1 MDTRIGNRQVGG
13 TEMHSSHGECI
24 YELAARLFP
33 ICRSLTGD
41 GVRETLA
48 LISEYLPLNIH
59 EIPTGT
65 QLFDWQAPQEWMI
78 RDAYIMDPEGSRIV
92 DFSQHNLHVV
102 NFSIPVHTKL
112 TLSELKD
119 HIHTLPDQ
127 PDLIPYRTCYHTE
140 SWGFCMA
147 HNALMQMKDQV
158 YEVVIDAERRDGS
171 LIFGEFIH
179 RGATDET
186 FLLST
191 HLCHPSLAND
201 NCSGIAL
208 LARLGEALKSRKTRF
223 TYRLLFG
230 PATFGALAWLNQ
242 NEDILDRVKHGMV
255 LSCVGDGGGPNYKR
269 SRHGNS
275 EIDRIMTQILEGS
288 DLPEAKAH
296 DFWPYGYDERQFC
309 SPGFNLPVGLFQRS
323 LYGAF
328 PEYHTSADNLDFIKP
343 EYLEQSY
350 NFIIQAIEIAE
361 RNWTPLNLSPKGEP
375 QLGRRGLYS
384 NTGGDRNAAEK
395 AMALLWVLNLADGYH
410 SILDMS
416 ERSRLPFTYLADAAD
431 RLREVGLLAAS
442 QTLTCAKTHSD
453 VA

>member
-1 MDTRIGNRQVGG
+1 MDNRLGSPQI
-13 TEMHSSHGECI
+13 EDSAMHSSSGRSI
-24 YELAARLFP
+24 YELASRLFP

-48 LISEYLPLNIH
+48 IVGEHLPLKIH
-59 EIPTGT
+59 RIQTGT
-65 QLFDWQAPQEWMI
+65 QLFDWQAPQEWLI
-78 RDAYIMDPEGSRIV
+78 RDAYIMDSAGRRVV
-92 DFSQHNLHVV
+92 DFAKHNLHVV
-102 NFSIPVHTKL
+102 NFSTLVRKKL
-112 TLSELKD
+112 TLNELKE

-140 SWGFCMA
+140 AWGFCMT
-147 HNALMQMKDQV
+147 HNALMQMKELT

-171 LIFGEFIH
+171 LNFGEFIH
-179 RGATDET
+179 RGETEET

-208 LARLGEALKSRKTRF
+208 LTRLGEALKSRKTRF

-230 PATFGALAWLNQ
+230 PATFGALAWLKQ
-242 NEDILDRVKHGMV
+242 NEENLGLVKHGIV

-269 SRHGNS
+269 SRRGNS
-275 EIDRIMTQILEGS
+275 EIDRIMTQVLESSG
-288 DLPEAKAH
+288 LPEAKLH

-323 LYGAF
+323 LYGEF

-350 NFIIQAIEIAE
+350 NLIIQAIEIAE
-361 RNWTPLNLSPKGEP
+361 RNWTPINLSPKGEP
-375 QLGRRGLYS
+375 QLGRRGLYG
-384 NTGGDRNAAEK
+384 NTGGDRNAAK
-395 AMALLWVLNLADGYH
+395 NAMTMLWVLNLADGDH
-410 SILDMS
+410 SLLDMA
-416 ERSRLPFTYLADAAD
+416 ERAGLPFAQLADAAE
-431 RLREVGLLAAS
+431 RLRDAGLLTA
-442 QTLTCAKTHSD
+442 L
-453 VA
+453 

>member
-1 MDTRIGNRQVGG
+1 MDNRLGSPQI
-13 TEMHSSHGECI
+13 EDSAMHSSSGRSI
-24 YELAARLFP
+24 YELASRLFP

-48 LISEYLPLNIH
+48 IVGEHLPLKIH
-59 EIPTGT
+59 RIQTGT
-65 QLFDWQAPQEWMI
+65 QLFDWQAPQEWLI
-78 RDAYIMDPEGSRIV
+78 RDAYIMDSAGRRVV
-92 DFSQHNLHVV
+92 DFAKHNLHVV
-102 NFSIPVHTKL
+102 NFSTPVRKKL
-112 TLSELKD
+112 TLNELKE

-140 SWGFCMA
+140 AWGFCMT
-147 HNALMQMKDQV
+147 HNALMQMKELT

-171 LIFGEFIH
+171 LNFGEFIH
-179 RGATDET
+179 QGETEET

-208 LARLGEALKSRKTRF
+208 LTRLGEALKSRKTRF

-230 PATFGALAWLNQ
+230 PATFGALAWLKQ
-242 NEDILDRVKHGMV
+242 NEENLGLVKHGIV

-269 SRHGNS
+269 SRRGNS
-275 EIDRIMTQILEGS
+275 EIDRIMTQVLESSG
-288 DLPEAKAH
+288 LPEAKLH

-323 LYGAF
+323 LYGEF

-350 NFIIQAIEIAE
+350 NLIIQAIEIAE
-361 RNWTPLNLSPKGEP
+361 RNWTPINLSPKGEP
-375 QLGRRGLYS
+375 QLGRRGLYG
-384 NTGGDRNAAEK
+384 NTGGDRNAAK
-395 AMALLWVLNLADGYH
+395 NAMTMLWVLNLADGDH
-410 SILDMS
+410 SLLDMA
-416 ERSRLPFTYLADAAD
+416 ERAGLPFAQLADAAE
-431 RLREVGLLAAS
+431 RLRDAGLLTA
-442 QTLTCAKTHSD
+442 L
-453 VA
+453 

>member
-1 MDTRIGNRQVGG
+1 MDNRLGSPQIEDSQV
-13 TEMHSSHGECI
+13 HSSSGRSI
-24 YELAARLFP
+24 YDLASRLFP

-48 LISEYLPLNIH
+48 IVGEHLPLKIH
-59 EIPTGT
+59 RIPTGT
-65 QLFDWQAPQEWMI
+65 QLFDWQAPQEWVI
-78 RDAYIMDPEGSRIV
+78 RDAYIMDSAGRRVV
-92 DFSQHNLHVV
+92 DFAEHNLHVV
-102 NFSIPVHTKL
+102 NFSTPVRKKL
-112 TLSELKD
+112 TLNELKE

-140 SWGFCMA
+140 AWGFCMT
-147 HNALMQMKDQV
+147 HNALMQMKEPT

-179 RGATDET
+179 QGESEET

-208 LARLGEALKSRKTRF
+208 LTRLGEALKSRKTRF

-230 PATFGALAWLNQ
+230 PATFGALAWLKQ
-242 NEDILDRVKHGMV
+242 NDENLDLVKHGIV

-269 SRHGNS
+269 SRSGNS
-275 EIDRIMTQILEGS
+275 EIDRIMTQVLEGS
-288 DLPEAKAH
+288 ELPEAKLH

-323 LYGAF
+323 LYGEF

-350 NFIIQAIEIAE
+350 NLIIQAIEVAE
-361 RNWTPLNLSPKGEP
+361 RNWTPLNMSPKGEP
-375 QLGRRGLYS
+375 QLGRRGLYG
-384 NTGGDRNAAEK
+384 NTGGDRNAAK
-395 AMALLWVLNLADGYH
+395 NAMAMLWVLNLADGDH
-410 SILDMS
+410 SILDMA
-416 ERSRLPFTYLADAAD
+416 ERSGLPFAQLADAAE
-431 RLREVGLLAAS
+431 RLRDAGLLTAI
-442 QTLTCAKTHSD
+442 
-453 VA
+453 

>member
-1 MDTRIGNRQVGG
+1 
-13 TEMHSSHGECI
+13 MHSSSGRSI
-24 YELAARLFP
+24 YELASRLFP

-48 LISEYLPLNIH
+48 IVGEHLPLKIRR
-59 EIPTGT
+59 IPTGT
-65 QLFDWQAPQEWMI
+65 QLFDWQAPQEWVI
-78 RDAYIMDPEGSRIV
+78 RGAYIMDSAGQRIV
-92 DFSQHNLHVV
+92 DFAEHNLHVV
-102 NFSIPVHTKL
+102 NFSTPVRKKL
-112 TLSELKD
+112 TLNELKE

-140 SWGFCMA
+140 VWGFCMT
-147 HNALMQMKDQV
+147 HNALMQMKEPA

-171 LIFGEFIH
+171 LVFGEFIH
-179 RGATDET
+179 QGETEET

-208 LARLGEALKSRKTRF
+208 LTRLGEALKSRKTRF

-230 PATFGALAWLNQ
+230 PATFGALAWLKQ
-242 NEDILDRVKHGMV
+242 NEGNLGLVKHGIV

-269 SRHGNS
+269 SRRGNS
-275 EIDRIMTQILEGS
+275 EIDRIMTQVLESSG
-288 DLPEAKAH
+288 LPEAKLH

-323 LYGAF
+323 LYGEF

-350 NFIIQAIEIAE
+350 NLIIQAIEIAE
-361 RNWTPLNLSPKGEP
+361 RNWTPLSMSPKGEP
-375 QLGRRGLYS
+375 QLGRRGLYG
-384 NTGGDRNAAEK
+384 NTGGDRNAAK
-395 AMALLWVLNLADGYH
+395 NAMTMLWVLNLADGDH
-410 SILDMS
+410 SLLDMA
-416 ERSRLPFTYLADAAD
+416 ERAGLPFAQLADAAE
-431 RLREVGLLAAS
+431 RLRDAGLLTA
-442 QTLTCAKTHSD
+442 L
-453 VA
+453 